1 MDAILSNDAL
11 KDVMIELLR
20 ERREEFIEILEEVLE
35 DYFLGEAI
43 KEGLETRD
51 IQKEAILKILK
62 S

>member
-1 MDAILSNDAL
+1 MDVILNNEKIKDTL

-43 KEGLETRD
+43 KEGLETED
-51 IQKEAILKILK
+51 IQKGGISL
-62 S
+62 